1 MYEKIKLRGDEM
13 SAGFVKS
20 IASRLLG
27 KQVEISQGVIHEII
41 KYGEKEIQRKTVISG
56 KLLECLEECLILE
69 IEDSGITAPVYINSW
84 SVQTIVELNKGLN
97 IFDIYNPDERKN
109 TK

>member
-1 MYEKIKLRGDEM
+1 M

-20 IASRLLG
+20 IASRLVG
-27 KQVEISQGVIHEII
+27 KMVEISQGVIHETIL
-41 KYGEKEIQRKTVISG
+41 YGEKEIQRKTVISG
-56 KLLECLEECLILE
+56 LLVECLDECLVLE
-69 IEDSGITAPVYINSW
+69 VEDSGIKAIVYVNSW
-84 SVQTIVELNKGLN
+84 SVQTVVELQRGLN

>member
-1 MYEKIKLRGDEM
+1 M

-20 IASRLLG
+20 IAQRLIG
-27 KQVEISQGVIHEII
+27 KYVEISQGVIHEVVL
-41 KYGEKEIQRKTVISG
+41 YGEREVQRKTVICG
-56 KLLECLEECLILE
+56 TLIECLDECLVLE
-69 IEDSGITAPVYINSW
+69 VKDSGITAIVYVNSW
-84 SVQTIVELNKGLN
+84 SVQTIMELAQGLN